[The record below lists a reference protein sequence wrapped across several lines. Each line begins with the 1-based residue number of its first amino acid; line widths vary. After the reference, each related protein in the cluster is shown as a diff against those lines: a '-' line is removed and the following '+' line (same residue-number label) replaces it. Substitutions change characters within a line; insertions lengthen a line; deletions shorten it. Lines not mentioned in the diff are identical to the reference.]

1 MDWLSEFSN
10 WGNWQVGSLDTEAK
24 SVSNVVDGLDKS
36 VGIGVAVRSSYS
48 TIGVSGFLLGRVQ
61 VRVSVSEVSEFIL
74 RLELASL
81 WESWGSNQSGGGYWG
96 SSNRGSS
103 DYFGISGLG
112 YSWEESSSIWVVSTS
127 KWISSIS
134 SIAESSNTGIWG
146 DDLGAGRSQY
156 AQCSDESLHFDLVVV

>member
-1 MDWLSEFSN
+1 
-10 WGNWQVGSLDTEAK
+10 
-24 SVSNVVDGLDKS
+24 
-36 VGIGVAVRSSYS
+36 
-48 TIGVSGFLLGRVQ
+48 
-61 VRVSVSEVSEFIL
+61 
-74 RLELASL
+74 LELASL
-81 WESWGSNQSGGGYWG
+81 WESWGSNQSGGGYWSSSNSDWG
-96 SSNRGSS
+96 SSNWGSS

-156 AQCSDESLHFDLVVV
+156 AQCSNESLHFDLVVV